1 MNRDEIKVE
10 DTVYCVLYGKGKC
23 IKIYDDER
31 DYSVDV
37 KFETGIVLSYTASG
51 KYEADGIRTLFF
63 EEIIIPESAY
73 KRPRWRA
80 ESGGEYFL
88 VSSSGDI
95 YSTRDN
101 YYEIDD
107 LHFKTKNYFVSKQ
120 EARESKFY
128 KVFHEEE

>member
-1 MNRDEIKVE
+1 MKADEFKVGDE
-10 DTVYCVLYGKGKC
+10 VYCFFNKKGKC
-23 IKIYDDER
+23 IRIEYDR
-31 DYSVDV
+31 RTYPVIIR
-37 KFETGIVLSYTASG
+37 FETGKVLSYTSSG
-51 KYEADGIRTLFF
+51 KCEINGVRTLFF

-88 VSSSGDI
+88 VGSSGDI